1 MVNYQLR
8 DLFDGV
14 IQDKI
19 AEKARAEGFKLGQSA
34 IVEPSLSENPGL
46 GIRENPDI
54 DEKILERDDLSLE
67 EADSFLGK
75 VKNRII
81 GKRK

>member
-1 MVNYQLR
+1 MLIITTNFLFENVLQPQGKVNENVITFYQGKNSDNKPYMVNYQLR

-34 IVEPSLSENPGL
+34 IV
-46 GIRENPDI
+46 
-54 DEKILERDDLSLE
+54 
-67 EADSFLGK
+67 
-75 VKNRII
+75 
-81 GKRK
+81 